1 MQPQTGFYSGDN
13 LAILGTVKL
22 NVKYKSDVNQELTFY
37 VAKTNQPG
45 LLCFGSSQVVMT
57 AKKEQ
62 EETTPDDS
70 DQTACTKISQE
81 LKEEVIQKYT
91 QEFTGLGWL
100 QKLDYIEMDPKGTPL
115 VNPP

>member
-1 MQPQTGFYSGDN
+1 MFW
-13 LAILGTVKL
+13 ILTKL
-22 NVKYKSDVNQELTFY
+22 
-37 VAKTNQPG
+37 G
-45 LLCFGSSQVVMT
+45 LIKVVMA

-100 QKLDYIEMDPKGTPL
+100 QKLDYIEMDPKGTPS

>member
-1 MQPQTGFYSGDN
+1 MFW
-13 LAILGTVKL
+13 ILTKL
-22 NVKYKSDVNQELTFY
+22 GPIK
-37 VAKTNQPG
+37 
-45 LLCFGSSQVVMT
+45 VVMT

-91 QEFTGLGWL
+91 QEFTGLGGYRNLTTLKWT
-100 QKLDYIEMDPKGTPL
+100 QKVHPL
-115 VNPP
+115 